1 MTDPLLYLTY
11 LGLMLLIGI
20 ICSLIAKKLRI
31 PNYLLLIL
39 VGIGVSNITY
49 KGAPIVQ
56 FSPLFL
62 TSTAILA
69 LATLVFDAS
78 SRFKIKEFD
87 ALSISALKLTI
98 IFIII
103 NSIILALATYLL
115 YKPISP
121 LLVIL
126 FATAM
131 SGTSPSAIL
140 TALKGGAKIKVF
152 EILEIESILNTPL
165 IVLIPFLILDILRNL
180 QEKFVLSDLLD
191 QIGPFAQQFITGV
204 GAGVFIGLIFFRI
217 MRKRYSPTLSPLALI
232 VAAVLAYTIAEHL
245 GGNGV
250 LAVTTMGLFFG
261 NIYIEHK
268 KKLQEFSETFSLI
281 LEILVFVLIG
291 IIIKIP
297 LTLIFFTGSLA
308 LFSILILVRFISIEL
323 SFPKQFAFKERL
335 FMTLNIPKGIATA
348 VVAFTLATYTISGIK
363 LILDLILAFI
373 IYSIILSTIITR
385 FSKFF
390 VKVEAIQE
398 ETFEVKEFKKKSK
411 K

>member
-11 LGLMLLIGI
+11 LGLILLIGI
-20 ICSLIAKKLRI
+20 LCSIIARKLRI

-39 VGIGVSNITY
+39 VGIFISNITY
-49 KGAPIVQ
+49 KGEPILE

-69 LATLVFDAS
+69 LAIIVFDAS

-103 NSIILALATYLL
+103 NSIILALATYLI
-115 YKPISP
+115 YRPISP

-131 SGTSPSAIL
+131 AGTSPSAIL
-140 TALKGGAKIKVF
+140 TALKGGVKIKIF
-152 EILEIESILNTPL
+152 ELLEIESIFNTPL
-165 IVLIPFLILDILRNL
+165 IVLIPFLILDIIKNV
-180 QEKFVLSDLLD
+180 QEKFVLSDLID
-191 QIGPFAQQFITGV
+191 QIGPFTQLFITGI
-204 GAGVFIGLIFFRI
+204 GTGIFIGLIFFKV

-232 VAAVLAYTIAEHL
+232 VAAILTYTVAEQL

-261 NIYIEHK
+261 NVYIEHK
-268 KKLQEFSETFSLI
+268 KKLREFSETFSLI
-281 LEILVFVLIG
+281 LEILVFTLVG

-297 LTLIFFTGSLA
+297 LTLNFFIISLLLFVIFIA
-308 LFSILILVRFISIEL
+308 VRSFAVTI
-323 SFPKQFAFKERL
+323 SFPKQFTFKERL
-335 FMTLNIPKGIATA
+335 FMTFNIPKGIATA

-373 IYSIILSTIITR
+373 IYSIILSTIVTR

-398 ETFEVKEFKKKSK
+398 EKFKVKKSK
-411 K
+411 